1 MKKLGWFFFKLSATE
16 NPSTKVEYP
25 PLTSFSIQCNNWML
39 GIGFL
44 YGLSVWG
51 DKGKGVYAKSFGL
64 GFDFTL
70 KYSPK
75 LVLLILPIEFSNL
88 TIKLSFVG
96 TVEITTK
103 PFL

>member
-1 MKKLGWFFFKLSATE
+1 
-16 NPSTKVEYP
+16 
-25 PLTSFSIQCNNWML
+25 ML

-75 LVLLILPIEFSNL
+75 LVLLILPIEFANL
-88 TIKLSFVG
+88 TMKLSFVG
-96 TVEITTK
+96 TLEITTK